1 MGAEKFVNSLERDFE
16 FAETEGRVSA
26 RIEANV
32 GELFV
37 GKRDVL
43 IGHER
48 GGGLN
53 VVRRGRIA
61 IPIGANANAGAVHRP
76 EGERMARI
84 AAEIEF
90 DGAEAT
96 DEDVF
101 EYLLDKRAEGIFG
114 IGLLKI
120 EDEGGDAL
128 GGVGQI
134 VKRAAMAR
142 LNAPLHSGD
151 AVLDGVDGLARDGH
165 FGEAAQV
172 GGGGFGHHPGTHER
186 GCPRSE
192 YGG

>member
-90 DGAEAT
+90 DGAKPPTRTSSSICSIKERK
-96 DEDVF
+96 ESS
-101 EYLLDKRAEGIFG
+101 
-114 IGLLKI
+114 GLGCSKLRTRV
-120 EDEGGDAL
+120 AM
-128 GGVGQI
+128 
-134 VKRAAMAR
+134 RSAA
-142 LNAPLHSGD
+142 SG
-151 AVLDGVDGLARDGH
+151 RSSR
-165 FGEAAQV
+165 
-172 GGGGFGHHPGTHER
+172 ER
-186 GCPRSE
+186 PWRG
-192 YGG
+192 